1 MQEES
6 RTGSTL
12 LGLLAVSVVAVA
24 CATAA
29 TPSSELAA
37 GTASIHAARSVDAAR
52 FAPRDIDSAS
62 AKLQHARDLARTGRN
77 EQARRLAEEAD
88 VDAQVAR
95 ANAAAERSRLAVLE
109 VEASLRHEIERLNAA
124 STHAVQ

>member
-12 LGLLAVSVVAVA
+12 LGLLAVCVVAVA

-29 TPSSELAA
+29 VPNNELAA
-37 GTASIHAARSVDAAR
+37 GTASIDAARSDGTAK
-52 FAPRDIDSAS
+52 FAPRDIDSAN
-62 AKLQHARDLARTGRN
+62 AKLQHARELARTGRN
-77 EQARRLAEEAD
+77 EHARRLAEEAD